1 MSTSDLPQ
9 LTETSPPWE
18 FYFCLPQP
26 RQFSEICVYACTLS
40 VYMKSLLTL
49 TEVAPNSLLCVCPIT
64 DGSMCVHRLS
74 QPQGLETHTGHLLVQ
89 GTATRWVL
97 VPEFKRCSR
106 YLPLLFASS
115 LGGGCFEGKVSSK
128 KKMKR
133 SRNIFGNISWKK
145 SKHFT

>member
-18 FYFCLPQP
+18 FYSCLPQP

-49 TEVAPNSLLCVCPIT
+49 TEVVPNSLLRVCPIT
-64 DGSMCVHRLS
+64 DIVFWSMALCVHIRLS
-74 QPQGLETHTGHLLVQ
+74 QPQVLETHTGHWLVQ

-106 YLPLLFASS
+106 YLLLLFASS
-115 LGGGCFEGKVSSK
+115 LGGGCFEGKGSSK
-128 KKMKR
+128 KR
-133 SRNIFGNISWKK
+133 
-145 SKHFT
+145 